1 MGCVVYT
8 DYVYPAFV
16 TLLAGI
22 SCLLYLF
29 RKCLFVVVVV
39 VVVVVAVVVD
49 LFSLSSLPPYV
60 FLFYLGL
67 LVSSYPLVSLP
78 D

>member
-1 MGCVVYT
+1 MGCIVYT

-16 TLLAGI
+16 TLLADI
-22 SCLLYLF
+22 SCLLFLF

-39 VVVVVAVVVD
+39 VV
-49 LFSLSSLPPYV
+49 LFSISSLPPHV
-60 FLFYLGL
+60 FRFYLWLIGQ
-67 LVSSYPLVSLP
+67 LVPAVSLP

>member
-1 MGCVVYT
+1 MGCIVYT

-16 TLLAGI
+16 TLLADI
-22 SCLLYLF
+22 SCLFFLF

-39 VVVVVAVVVD
+39 V

-60 FLFYLGL
+60 FRFYLYDA
-67 LVSSYPLVSLP
+67 VSPLWSL
-78 D
+78 DIS